1 MDVLVILQDN
11 TCPAIKQSA
20 VLEILRAN
28 ITILVFP
35 SEVIQPLFD
44 MANPESEI
52 YKQLDHQF
60 KTTGIPNI
68 GKKHFY
74 FGSFLVMAFA
84 PPPLRNKILI
94 QHDDLLVCFTF
105 LVRFKTIFATLK
117 LQILT

>member
-68 GKKHFY
+68 GKKHFL
-74 FGSFLVMAFA
+74 FFFISVAS
-84 PPPLRNKILI
+84 
-94 QHDDLLVCFTF
+94 
-105 LVRFKTIFATLK
+105 
-117 LQILT
+117 